1 LQIKDDPRV
10 ISGERLPVMEDF
22 YTIQGEGHHTGKPA
36 YFIRIGGCDNACHWC
51 DVKASWFEAMFPLL
65 SVDELLKRTLAH
77 PSRSVVVTG
86 GEPLIYNLDLLCR
99 TFRKQGIRLFL
110 ETSGSDKLSGEWDW
124 ICLSPKKD
132 IPVKPELFQNA
143 SELKV
148 VVLDETYFSFAEELA
163 RQVPATTLLYLQPE
177 WSLRSKSLPLTI
189 EYVKNNPRW
198 MISLQSHKYMEI
210 P

>member
-1 LQIKDDPRV
+1 MKVKDDPRV
-10 ISGERLPVMEDF
+10 ASGEWLPVMEEF

-51 DVKASWFEAMFPLL
+51 DVKASWFEAMFPLKH
-65 SVDELLKRTLAH
+65 VDGLVERACGF
-77 PSRSVVVTG
+77 PSKAVVITG
-86 GEPLIYNLDLLCR
+86 GEPLMYNLDLLCKK
-99 TFRKQGIRLFL
+99 FREKGMELFL
-110 ETSGSDKLSGEWDW
+110 ETSGSDHLSGTWDW

-132 IPVKPELFQNA
+132 IPVKPELFHHAN
-143 SELKV
+143 ELKV
-148 VVLDETYFSFAEELA
+148 VVLDESYFAFAEDLA
-163 RQVPATTLLYLQPE
+163 LKMFDKSFLYLQPE
-177 WSLRSKSLPLTI
+177 WGLRHKSMPITI

>member
-1 LQIKDDPRV
+1 MQVKDDPRV
-10 ISGERLPVMEDF
+10 KSGAYLPVMEDF
-22 YTIQGEGHHTGKPA
+22 YTIQGEGYHTGKPA

-65 SVDELLKRTLAH
+65 SVEELVQRATRVPAAA
-77 PSRSVVVTG
+77 VVITG
-86 GEPLIYNLDLLCR
+86 GEPLMYNLDLLCKA
-99 TFRKQGIRLFL
+99 FREKGIKLFL

-132 IPVKPELFQNA
+132 LPVQPELFKHAN
-143 SELKV
+143 ELKV
-148 VVLDETYFSFAEELA
+148 VVLDETYFPFAEELA
-163 RQVPATTLLYLQPE
+163 SNVSDSAMLYLQPE
-177 WSLRSKSLPLTI
+177 WSLRSKSMPLTI
-189 EYVKNNPRW
+189 EYVKNNPKW